1 MLRSL
6 WNTRHVGGSSGK
18 KRHTPMTTNF
28 PTADKLVSKV
38 HQTVIGGCFSCSCRS
53 QIIFAVGTQLQAILT
68 KMAIEIMERHVVIQG
83 IPLAQASDTL
93 CSVSECFS
101 DYTFFVDLDV
111 LMWLDGCRDSV
122 SFHSLFINA
131 SEVPRGL

>member
-28 PTADKLVSKV
+28 PT
-38 HQTVIGGCFSCSCRS
+38 
-53 QIIFAVGTQLQAILT
+53 IIFAVGTQLQAILT

-131 SEVPRGL
+131 SEVVKTPYEGG

>member
-93 CSVSECFS
+93 CSVS
-101 DYTFFVDLDV
+101 DV

-131 SEVPRGL
+131 SEVVKTPYEGG

>member
-93 CSVSECFS
+93 CSVS
-101 DYTFFVDLDV
+101 DV